1 MKLSIII
8 VTCNNIEY
16 LKLCTNSIL
25 KYTKTYMSDYE
36 IIIIDNGNTNEIK
49 ENMELSNLNVKAKF
63 IFNKENLGFTKAC
76 NQGIKVATGEYVIF
90 LNDDT
95 IVSENWDELL
105 MNPFSQIPDIGFTGP
120 VSNSVFGVQQVTCA
134 YVQDF
139 EYLKKTEFKDFE
151 NYIKTHKL
159 QNKDKFINSFRLVG
173 FCLCTKK
180 EILDKIGEF
189 DERFDSGGFDD
200 DDICLR
206 AIFAGYHNI
215 VIQECFIHHFGSM
228 TYQHMNINRQALL
241 YNNYMKF
248 INKWYPKVLPQRQ
261 YYVNN
266 GVQ

>member
-8 VTCNNIEY
+8 VTCNNLGY
-16 LKLCTNSIL
+16 LKLCISSVE
-25 KYTKTYMSDYE
+25 KYTKTNTSKYE
-36 IIIIDNGNTNEIK
+36 IIFIDNGSTDGTKQYLNLN
-49 ENMELSNLNVKAKF
+49 NLNVKAKF
-63 IFNKENLGFTKAC
+63 IFNDENLGFTKAC

-120 VSNSVFGVQQVTCA
+120 VSNSVSGVQQVTCA

-180 EILDKIGEF
+180 EILNKIGEF
-189 DERFDSGGFDD
+189 DELFGSGGFDD

-215 VIQECFIHHFGSM
+215 VVQECFIHHFGGV
-228 TYQHMNINRQALL
+228 TLNQTLGANR
-241 YNNYMKF
+241 
-248 INKWYPKVLPQRQ
+248 
-261 YYVNN
+261 
-266 GVQ
+266 